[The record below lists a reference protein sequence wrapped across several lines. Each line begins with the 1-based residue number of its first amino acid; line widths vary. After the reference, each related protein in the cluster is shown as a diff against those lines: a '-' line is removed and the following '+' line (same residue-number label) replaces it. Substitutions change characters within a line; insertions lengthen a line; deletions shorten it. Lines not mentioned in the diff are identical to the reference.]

1 MPLSPSEQRELV
13 ALLRRLA
20 QAGGAMPTTPRPI
33 WDALAGV
40 VPRLAVELGFFDGEA
55 ILLSHRDDE
64 TWQGWHIPGGF
75 VGCGENLA
83 SACRRIAQRELGEFG
98 MTVELVGVVGS
109 FAWPDHP
116 CGSVLSLLCVC
127 RSEASPRAARGSRMD
142 FFVELPQPMIRH
154 HAGMVAEFRRA
165 RIASQTS
172 QTSQT

>member
-1 MPLSPSEQRELV
+1 VPLNPDDQRELV
-13 ALLRRLA
+13 VLLRRLA
-20 QAGGAMPTTPRPI
+20 DQGGAMPTTPRAI

-40 VPRLAVELGFFDGEA
+40 VPRLAVELGLFDGEA

-75 VGCGENLA
+75 VGCGETLA
-83 SACRRIAQRELGEFG
+83 VACQRIAQRELGIE
-98 MTVELVGVVGS
+98 VELVGVVGS

-127 RSEASPRAARGSRMD
+127 RSEASPRDARFSAVGGRLD

-154 HAGMVAEFRRA
+154 HAGMVAEFHRA
-165 RIASQTS
+165 RPADPPS
-172 QTSQT
+172 